1 MSSQAKHP
9 PALTPREGSSAAG
22 PPVQRRPRRRRLGF
36 LEPKGQIARR
46 TYLAI
51 AAAAFGLIAIAW
63 CVATY
68 GGFTKPFFLPA
79 PTDVARAAVRL
90 FTEFGLLTDMR
101 DSFYR
106 VGMGFLI
113 SVALAVPLGILM
125 GTFKQVEAFVEPV
138 NDFIRYMPV
147 PAFIPLLILWVG
159 IGNSSQI
166 SLIFIGTF
174 FQLVILVSDATAH
187 CPKEYLEVSY
197 TVGASRLAVLHRVI
211 LPYTMPMV
219 FDNVRVAF
227 GWAWSYLLLAEIVG
241 ANTGLGHMIM
251 ESQRFLRTDNVIAG
265 VLIIGVIG
273 LIIDFTFKGAYRVLF
288 RWTEK

>member
-1 MSSQAKHP
+1 
-9 PALTPREGSSAAG
+9 
-22 PPVQRRPRRRRLGF
+22 
-36 LEPKGQIARR
+36 
-46 TYLAI
+46 LAI
-51 AAAAFGLIAIAW
+51 AALAFVLLITGW
-63 CVATY
+63 SVATY
-68 GGFTKPFFLPA
+68 GGFVKSFFLPS
-79 PTDVARAAVRL
+79 PTAVAKAAIRL
-90 FTEFGLLTDMR
+90 FTEFGLLRDMR

-113 SVALAVPLGILM
+113 SVALAIPLGILM

-174 FQLVILVSDATAH
+174 FQLLLLVSDATAH
-187 CPKEYLEVSY
+187 CPREYLDVSY
-197 TVGASRLAVLHRVI
+197 TVGASRLAVVHRVI

-241 ANTGLGHMIM
+241 ASTGLGHMIM
-251 ESQRFLRTDNVIAG
+251 ESQRFLRTDNVLAG
-265 VLIIGVIG
+265 VLIIGFIG
-273 LIIDFTFKGAYRVLF
+273 LTIDFTFKGAYRLLF